1 VNSGD
6 GPLRICHLASGDLWG
21 GAEVMLF
28 ELLRELHGCSGLQVR
43 AILLNRGRLAR
54 ELVAS
59 RMAVSIID
67 EGAHSLPSLVREIR
81 RELAGNPAD
90 IVHAH
95 RYKENLLAWLCG
107 GRALRLA
114 TQHGLPESQIGTG
127 PRLKQWLNFQLLG
140 RVFSQVV
147 AVSGEL
153 GHRLRHDW
161 QIPAARLSVIPN
173 GVRMPEPQSR
183 HERARAP
190 GRPLVVGSAGRLVA
204 VKDYSLL
211 VETAALLRRSGEPVH
226 FLLAG
231 DGPLCTELQGL
242 IVQHGLEKDFRLLGE
257 VAEMEPF
264 YRELDIYISTSRH
277 EGLPMSILEA
287 MSYALPVV
295 APAVGGIGEVVRH
308 QREGLLVDGRDP
320 ATFAHACRRMLNDPT
335 LRRRAGEAGR
345 QRVLA
350 AYSTRRMAE
359 SYRQLY
365 GQLILDPFQ
374 PPLASRG
381 GAHRFPPEN

>member
-1 VNSGD
+1 VNRGE
-6 GPLRICHLASGDLWG
+6 GPLRICHLASGDLWA

-67 EGAHSLPSLVREIR
+67 EGEHSLPSLVRQIR
-81 RELAGNPAD
+81 RELARNPAD

-114 TQHGLPESQIGTG
+114 TQHGLPESQVGTG
-127 PRLKQWLNFQLLG
+127 PRLKQWLNAQLLR
-140 RVFSQVV
+140 RVFGQVV

-153 GHRLRHDW
+153 GNRLRNDW
-161 QIPAARLSVIPN
+161 QIPAARLSVITN
-173 GVRMPEPQSR
+173 GVMVPKPRSR
-183 HERARAP
+183 PHVRPRP
-190 GRPLVVGSAGRLVA
+190 HGRPLVVGSAGRLVA
-204 VKDYSLL
+204 VKDYPLL
-211 VETAALLRRSGEPVH
+211 VETAALLRRSAEPVR

-231 DGPLCTELQGL
+231 DGPQYAELQGL
-242 IVQHGLEKDFRLLGE
+242 IVHHGLEKDFTLLGE
-257 VAEMEPF
+257 VADMGAF
-264 YRELDIYISTSRH
+264 YRDLDIYINTSRH

-320 ATFAHACRRMLNDPT
+320 AAFAQGCRRLLHDPDF
-335 LRRRAGEAGR
+335 RRQAGEEGR

-350 AYSTRRMAE
+350 EYSTRRMAE
-359 SYRQLY
+359 SYRLLY
-365 GQLILDPFQ
+365 GE
-374 PPLASRG
+374 LASNSTPPGSSQRA
-381 GAHRFPPEN
+381 GADSLPP